1 MPYFFHLINLE
12 WAKRPKLRWV
22 VTFFG
27 ISFSISIGILFFL
40 ILGSGIFPVSGWLFS
55 LIAVATSLI
64 LALFLPLL
72 ARRIKVGAVLLTL
85 LGVFS
90 VFSIFGYFVDAS
102 FRQAKL
108 YAEKLVPEIQA
119 VHKSKGSWPTSLAE
133 IPPERRPRLN
143 EAAVWPLLLRERNG
157 FYVSIGGLII
167 DYSTNDQEPSLRV
180 ERRDLQAFWDWK
192 ESRCALPSD

>member
-1 MPYFFHLINLE
+1 VPYFFHLINLE
-12 WAKRPKLRWV
+12 WAKRPKLRWIA
-22 VTFFG
+22 TFFG
-27 ISFSISIGILFFL
+27 INFSINIGILFFL

-55 LIAVATSLI
+55 LIAAATSLI
-64 LALFLPLL
+64 LALLLPLI

-85 LGVFS
+85 LGVFA
-90 VFSIFGYFVDAS
+90 VFSVFGYFIDTS

-108 YAEKLVPEIQA
+108 YAEKLVPEIEA

-143 EAAVWPLLLRERNG
+143 EAAVWPLLLWERNG

-167 DYSTNDQEPSLRV
+167 SYSTNDQEPSLRV
-180 ERRDLQAFWDWK
+180 GRRDLQASLDWK
-192 ESRCALPSD
+192 ESRWDLSSD